1 MSIERLLVGR
11 CQGRKTFCFN
21 ISLRGTFTG
30 FDCYHHGN
38 WNETEV
44 PMGKRERGQVERARQ
59 TSWVSGAG
67 GHCLVRVGER
77 EMMVMVGD
85 GDYW

>member
-59 TSWVSGAG
+59 TSWEGF
-67 GHCLVRVGER
+67 HCLVRVGER

-85 GDYW
+85 GDCW